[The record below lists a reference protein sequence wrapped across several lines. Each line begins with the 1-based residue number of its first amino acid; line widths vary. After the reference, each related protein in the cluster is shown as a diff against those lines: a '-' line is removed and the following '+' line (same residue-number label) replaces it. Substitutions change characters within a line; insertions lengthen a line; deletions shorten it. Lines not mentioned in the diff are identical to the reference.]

1 MWQYIEDAS
10 LMVLAKNNQ
19 KLCTGKGL
27 DHGRVIGTQLNTA
40 GVSYTLLAWLPLLLC
55 SVKYEK
61 KKLFSNNRPKS

>member
-10 LMVLAKNNQ
+10 LMLLSKNNQ

-27 DHGRVIGTQLNTA
+27 DHGEIIGTQLNTA
-40 GVSYTLLAWLPLLLC
+40 GVSYTSLPRLPLLLC

-61 KKLFSNNRPKS
+61 